1 MAATEVFMTARV
13 SVRQGVGNPIGKR
26 LTLQEWL
33 IYLFETTMKTI
44 VESLVIRQVPTRRA
58 AGKAEAS
65 PPFPESLTKEGRNIW
80 FSTLKAHGAEELDLE
95 RIASEQPLYLDA
107 IGAHLKW
114 RGDPDWK
121 IFAQKIGQPLDWHS

>member
-13 SVRQGVGNPIGKR
+13 SVHQGVGNPIGER

-44 VESLVIRQVPTRRA
+44 AESLDIRQVLTRLA

-65 PPFPESLTKEGRNIW
+65 PFSESLIKEGRNIW
-80 FSTLKAHGAEELDLE
+80 FSTLKAYGAEELNLE
-95 RIASEQPLYLDA
+95 RIASGQPLYLDA
-107 IGAHLKW
+107 IGAHLKL

-121 IFAQKIGQPLDWHS
+121 IFA